1 VRWWAP
7 NSGDPNS
14 TSRQRVGRP
23 RHPRDQTA
31 PQCLLHKA
39 GQGVPDGRRVRWRS
53 MQAIRPPMTAIQ
65 RTTYPTPAVVN
76 DPAGVVPADRHQ
88 GRLLRPRGPPGDA
101 STSSSQV
108 SPSVVG
114 RSRRKIQLTTRT
126 STIGSSRRLPVTVLV
141 PRFVP
146 RTNANNA
153 GPFTPDQCH
162 RTSHSVTASLPR
174 VPRPGGGTRSSARP
188 LDLGEYVD
196 DPGQVLEFFASA
208 FHRGGRLRRSVGR
221 SRRRDHPSADRQDR
235 LGFRVGVDGQVAVG
249 AEVPGQ
255 EVPGAAGQ
263 RVRTQRQQ
271 REGSY
276 PHWSMGGSSGTAAV
290 VSARTGSVCQ
300 PCARRPGRSR
310 EVCVAGGAG
319 AAASGPRGRQGT
331 GRGLA
336 TPAHAVRGG
345 HLVPPVPH
353 PDPF

>member
-1 VRWWAP
+1 VRWEAP

-14 TSRQRVGRP
+14 MSRQRVGRP

-39 GQGVPDGRRVRWRS
+39 GQGVPDGRRVRWRKYAK
-53 MQAIRPPMTAIQ
+53 AIRPPMTAIQ

-108 SPSVVG
+108 SPSVEG

-126 STIGSSRRLPVTVLV
+126 STTGSSRRLPVTVLV

-221 SRRRDHPSADRQDR
+221 SRRRDHLLLTGRVVSGSGSGSTGRSRWAPRSPDRRSRARRDSECE
-235 LGFRVGVDGQVAVG
+235 L
-249 AEVPGQ
+249 
-255 EVPGAAGQ
+255 
-263 RVRTQRQQ
+263 
-271 REGSY
+271 
-276 PHWSMGGSSGTAAV
+276 GGSSGKARIPIGRWVAAA
-290 VSARTGSVCQ
+290 ARLRRCRRGQVRCGSRA
-300 PCARRPGRSR
+300 PAAPRGPGRSAP
-310 EVCVAGGAG
+310 VAPAQLQ
-319 AAASGPRGRQGT
+319 AARAATRV
-331 GRGLA
+331 LA
-336 TPAHAVRGG
+336 AVSLPPAHAVRGG
-345 HLVPPVPH
+345 HLVPSVRH
-353 PDPF
+353 PDPL